1 MSFSDLVILAGFVFL
16 VPGRLGIIS
25 ISMVIIRPLV
35 VVIILGSFRSGRL
48 SVMVA
53 VIIVVTIV
61 PVIVVIVIVIV
72 IPVVHRVP
80 IIIIV
85 HIWRWCR
92 GGVHIWT

>member
-61 PVIVVIVIVIV
+61 PVIVVIVIVI
-72 IPVVHRVP
+72 PVVHRVP